1 MAKERPQ
8 SSPAV
13 QRSTI
18 SDFMSNVQRDFARP
32 NMFQVNLAFPAFFK
46 NRGELARLGAF
57 TCRAANLPS
66 SQIGVVEVPFR
77 GRQLKIAGDR
87 TFEPW
92 TITVMNDQGFILR
105 SAFEQWASSVQAYQE
120 NFTSAA
126 GLDPTNKAGYF
137 ADMQVYQLSRDM
149 RDKVKADRDGDGEI
163 DRRTKKDGS
172 KGGAVKYS
180 TSKPEVLR
188 AYQFYD
194 VFPTNIS
201 GIDLDFGNN
210 DSIEEFTVE
219 FQVQYWTPISYSRH
233 KKIGDEYKRIT

>member
-219 FQVQYWTPISYSRH
+219 FQVQYWTPINYSPS
-233 KKIGDEYKRIT
+233 